1 MTDIPDEF
9 AAALHARLQA
19 HITGI
24 AREVINEFQP
34 AFLRAAKSGREAE
47 AEAVR
52 LSMMAEIQ
60 RRCEAETTRIMD
72 AMNDDKARVR
82 VLDDLDAVLTAQAP
96 PEPL

>member
-60 RRCEAETTRIMD
+60 RRCERETERIMD
-72 AMNDDKARVR
+72 ALSDDRTRSR
-82 VLDDLDAVLTAQAP
+82 VLARLDHPAHA
-96 PEPL
+96 

>member
-1 MTDIPDEF
+1 MTELKVNIGGQERR
-9 AAALHARLQA
+9 LRLGLQA

-24 AREVINEFQP
+24 AREVVNEFQP

-60 RRCEAETTRIMD
+60 RRCEAETGKG
-72 AMNDDKARVR
+72 KASGKK
-82 VLDDLDAVLTAQAP
+82 
-96 PEPL
+96 